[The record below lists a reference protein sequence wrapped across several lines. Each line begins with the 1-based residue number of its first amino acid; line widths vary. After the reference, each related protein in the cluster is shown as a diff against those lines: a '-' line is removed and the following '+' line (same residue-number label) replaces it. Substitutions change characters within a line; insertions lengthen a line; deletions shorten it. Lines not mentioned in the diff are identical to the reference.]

1 MFYDLKDPNNFLSEI
16 KKVLDED
23 GVFVLEQSDLRLM
36 LNRNSFD
43 TICHEHLEYYSIKII
58 KEMLENNEL
67 KIFDHEY
74 NESNGGSSKFL
85 YLP

>member
-1 MFYDLKDPNNFLSEI
+1 MNDR
-16 KKVLDED
+16 
-23 GVFVLEQSDLRLM
+23 RLM

-43 TICHEHLEYYSIKII
+43 TICHEHIEYYSIKII

-74 NESNGGSSKFL
+74 NESNGGSSRFYICHKEN
-85 YLP
+85 YRYKKIKTMK

>member
-16 KKVLDED
+16 KKVLDEN

-58 KEMLENNEL
+58 KEMLEKNNL

-74 NESNGGSSKFL
+74 NESNVGSSRF
-85 YLP
+85 YI